1 MLKALMYCASTHT
14 IMCVIY
20 RNILRLYIYSTWVWS
35 GLGDFLPE
43 VVDTTTVD
51 VPYCITVSPVK
62 LISGGK
68 KRGGWREG
76 GRDGGREGYKCR
88 ERGIEGGRG
97 REGGREGGMERGS
110 KATQCNL

>member
-1 MLKALMYCASTHT
+1 M
-14 IMCVIY
+14 
-20 RNILRLYIYSTWVWS
+20 WS

-68 KRGGWREG
+68 KRG
-76 GRDGGREGYKCR
+76 RDGGREGWV
-88 ERGIEGGRG
+88 ERGIEGGRDVFYKL
-97 REGGREGGMERGS
+97 S
-110 KATQCNL
+110 I